1 MRKGLVVD
9 LDGSLMNTNTF
20 QKYIVF
26 IIKEAALVCRFD
38 IVITLFYWVTLRK
51 CRCITHEK
59 MKYHILVK
67 TCFFMNSQRLE
78 LFVDWLMNDINVS
91 VRNILEAKKE
101 QGYYICLS
109 TAAPENYVRII
120 SERLG
125 LDGFCASSVPVDKEG
140 DWYEN
145 VRDMKK
151 NKTLNFLKDR
161 DIKISVLMTDHY
173 DDLPLL
179 CENKD
184 YNYLVNPSLKTLKSC
199 RMAGVSFELLISK

>member
-26 IIKEAALVCRFD
+26 AIKEAILVCRFD
-38 IVITLFYWVTLRK
+38 LVITLLYWVALRK
-51 CRCITHEK
+51 CRCITHER
-59 MKYHILVK
+59 MKYHVLVK
-67 TCFFMNSQRLE
+67 TCFFMDTRRLE
-78 LFVDWLMNDINVS
+78 LFVDCLMNDINVG
-91 VRNILEAKKE
+91 VRKIIEAKKE

-125 LDGFCASSVPVDKEG
+125 FEGFCASSVPVNKEG
-140 DWYEN
+140 EWFEN

-151 NKTLNFLKDR
+151 DKTLKFLREKEVKMS
-161 DIKISVLMTDHY
+161 ILMTDHY

-199 RMAGVSFELLISK
+199 RMAGVRFKLLV